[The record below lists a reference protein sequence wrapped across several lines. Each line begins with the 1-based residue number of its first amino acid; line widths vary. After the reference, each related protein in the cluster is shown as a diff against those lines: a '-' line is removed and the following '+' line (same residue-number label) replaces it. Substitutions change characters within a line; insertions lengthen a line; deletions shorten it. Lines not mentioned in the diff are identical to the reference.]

1 MTRRGLTLLELLIA
15 LTITSLIGLAMATT
29 LVASA
34 RSIQSA
40 SEARSA
46 LQRFH
51 ALRERIR
58 NYTNPALAV
67 LASDDEQGFALWL
80 HDEAENNEVNLSELR
95 VIWYESDSQRVTLER
110 VEFPEEWTDEQVEL
124 ADTVLLDGADPFLA
138 MESQRLLDL
147 TTTLVLADGIASTRL
162 FFDDQ
167 ISARDSV
174 RPRVEVEIEMGD
186 DLVPMAFAAPLREHR
201 ARP

>member
-15 LTITSLIGLAMATT
+15 LTITSMIGLAMATT

-34 RSIQSA
+34 RSVQSA

-51 ALRERIR
+51 ALRQRVR
-58 NYTNPALAV
+58 GYTDPALAV
-67 LASDDEQGFALWL
+67 LASNDQQGFALWL
-80 HDEAENNEVNLSELR
+80 HDENASNSVNLSELR
-95 VIWYESDSQRVTLER
+95 VVWYEPDTQRVTLER
-110 VEFPEEWTDEQVEL
+110 VEFPEDWDDAQVAA
-124 ADTVLLDGADPFLA
+124 ADTALADGADPFLA
-138 MESQRLLDL
+138 MESQRLLDQ

-162 FFDDQ
+162 LFDDQ
-167 ISARDSV
+167 IDVRDSV
-174 RPRVEVEIEMGD
+174 RPRLEVEIEMGD
-186 DLVPMAFAAPLREHR
+186 EMVPMAFAAPLRDHR